1 MPQTNKNTV
10 IFYGTQTGTA
20 GINVTYVVSIG
31 TLAHSYAE
39 EFAERLVKQGKK
51 YGFRAMTAD
60 PEVRLTADDS
70 VTHLL
75 H

>member
-1 MPQTNKNTV
+1 M
-10 IFYGTQTGTA
+10 
-20 GINVTYVVSIG
+20 TYVVSIG
-31 TLAHSYAE
+31 TLAHGYAE